1 MRSRLTS
8 PFTTMLAIVLA
19 TLVEASV
26 LALGAAAPA
35 TAGVT
40 STFKAEVWADNWF
53 ALYVNGKLVGQDS
66 VPITTERSFNAE
78 TIIFKASY
86 PLTIALV
93 AKDFKQDDSGLEYI
107 GTNRQ
112 QMGDGGII
120 AQITD
125 TRTSQVVAATS
136 GKWKV
141 LVVHQAP
148 LNPTCVTSGDPITDC
163 RSKIMAEPANWRL
176 SSFRDSTWQ
185 NATVYSPAQ
194 VGVKEGYSTIRWSP
208 TAALIWSSDLQ
219 TDNTVLLRFTAKGP

>member
-1 MRSRLTS
+1 MRRL
-8 PFTTMLAIVLA
+8 AGAVLA
-19 TLVEASV
+19 LLVSAP
-26 LALGAAAPA
+26 LLILGAAAPA
-35 TAGVT
+35 QAAGAS

-78 TIIFKASY
+78 TITFTATY

-125 TRTSQVVAATS
+125 TNRSKVIAATS
-136 GKWKV
+136 RTWKA

-148 LNPTCVTSGDPITDC
+148 LNVSCVTSRTPIADC
-163 RSKIMAEPANWRL
+163 GSKIIAEPARWKTAAFNDT
-176 SSFRDSTWQ
+176 SWQ
-185 NATVYSPAQ
+185 NATVYTPQQ
-194 VGVKEGYSTIRWSP
+194 VGVKEGHTTITWSP
-208 TAALIWSSDLQ
+208 SASLIWGSNLQ
-219 TDNTVLLRFTAKGP
+219 TDNTVLLRFTAKAP